1 MAIITISRKIASFGD
16 ETAIELAKLLNY
28 NFVDRKSL
36 EKDLLAKGI
45 SEVQLKKYDERK
57 PSFWASLSRERDSY
71 FDYLREAVYEHAS
84 SGNSI
89 FIGRGGFAILRHVP
103 GLYSVRLVA
112 ADDIRISRLMK
123 EFNYSEKDARAL
135 MEESDN
141 NRDGFHK
148 NFFNTVNEDSS
159 EYNLVI
165 NTGHITPLQAAEIIK
180 YGFEKTVS
188 KEEAA
193 SGDKRLKELLL
204 AQRIVNHISF
214 DLKLQIYFLEADI
227 SKDEII
233 LHGVADNAGL
243 IQKAIDVAQEMSGG
257 RKVSSAISMVNEYK
271 PFP

>member
-1 MAIITISRKIASFGD
+1 MLI
-16 ETAIELAKLLNY
+16 Y
-28 NFVDRKSL
+28 C
-36 EKDLLAKGI
+36 
-45 SEVQLKKYDERK
+45 
-57 PSFWASLSRERDSY
+57 
-71 FDYLREAVYEHAS
+71 
-84 SGNSI
+84 
-89 FIGRGGFAILRHVP
+89 FA
-103 GLYSVRLVA
+103 
-112 ADDIRISRLMK
+112 
-123 EFNYSEKDARAL
+123 
-135 MEESDN
+135 
-141 NRDGFHK
+141 
-148 NFFNTVNEDSS
+148 
-159 EYNLVI
+159 
-165 NTGHITPLQAAEIIK
+165 QIIK

>member
-103 GLYSVRLVA
+103 GLYSVRLV
-112 ADDIRISRLMK
+112 
-123 EFNYSEKDARAL
+123 
-135 MEESDN
+135 
-141 NRDGFHK
+141 
-148 NFFNTVNEDSS
+148 NEDSS

-243 IQKAIDVAQEMSGG
+243 IQKAIDVAQEMAGG

>member
-1 MAIITISRKIASFGD
+1 
-16 ETAIELAKLLNY
+16 
-28 NFVDRKSL
+28 
-36 EKDLLAKGI
+36 
-45 SEVQLKKYDERK
+45 
-57 PSFWASLSRERDSY
+57 
-71 FDYLREAVYEHAS
+71 
-84 SGNSI
+84 
-89 FIGRGGFAILRHVP
+89 
-103 GLYSVRLVA
+103 
-112 ADDIRISRLMK
+112 
-123 EFNYSEKDARAL
+123 

-148 NFFNTVNEDSS
+148 NFFNTANEDSS

-165 NTGHITPLQAAEIIK
+165 NTGHISPLQAAEIIN
-180 YGFEKTVS
+180 YGLEKTIS

-204 AQRIVNHISF
+204 AQKIVNHISF

-243 IQKAIDVAQEMSGG
+243 IQKAIDVAQEMAEG

>member
-1 MAIITISRKIASFGD
+1 MR
-16 ETAIELAKLLNY
+16 N
-28 NFVDRKSL
+28 
-36 EKDLLAKGI
+36 
-45 SEVQLKKYDERK
+45 
-57 PSFWASLSRERDSY
+57 
-71 FDYLREAVYEHAS
+71 
-84 SGNSI
+84 
-89 FIGRGGFAILRHVP
+89 VP

-123 EFNYSEKDARAL
+123 EFNYSEKEARAL

-165 NTGHITPLQAAEIIK
+165 NTGHISPLQAAEIIK

-243 IQKAIDVAQEMSGG
+243 IQKAIDVAQEMSEG